1 MSRRLTLPVLAL
13 ALGAFAIAVGI
24 GAFVVRPMVAKHES
38 TGDLVAEIVRKAATL
53 TLPTPQSLF
62 GKDRILVLLLGIDY
76 DYDQKD
82 MPYSSSSRS
91 DTIMVASLD
100 LNAKQIRLVSVP
112 RDMEATFD
120 GHTQKINAAYADGGI
135 KEADQVIGSWL
146 GLPQIA
152 PGRYF
157 DRYMVL
163 RIAATKDLINA
174 IGGVDVVP
182 DETMNYDDNWGH
194 LHIHFVG
201 GKLYHMNGDQAVSY
215 MRFRHD
221 ACSDPCRIKRQQQVI
236 RLVLAKLENDKLN
249 DIAHLHDL
257 IDATRRDVITNFN
270 PEELLSL
277 ANAYADFNIADL
289 HATQIPFSGD
299 RVTAYAGDMLVPDD
313 AQRTKIVA
321 SLFAPPSDTPNIDP
335 AKIRIRVENGTDVPG
350 LAGTL
355 AAALQKEGF
364 VIAGVTNADKSSYAK
379 TVIRLAPTAPAG
391 TEQMLK
397 SDLKLANVKILADR
411 ASAADR
417 DVTIIV
423 GKDYAKE

>member
-1 MSRRLTLPVLAL
+1 
-13 ALGAFAIAVGI
+13 
-24 GAFVVRPMVAKHES
+24 
-38 TGDLVAEIVRKAATL
+38 
-53 TLPTPQSLF
+53 
-62 GKDRILVLLLGIDY
+62 
-76 DYDQKD
+76 
-82 MPYSSSSRS
+82 
-91 DTIMVASLD
+91 
-100 LNAKQIRLVSVP
+100 
-112 RDMEATFD
+112 
-120 GHTQKINAAYADGGI
+120 
-135 KEADQVIGSWL
+135 
-146 GLPQIA
+146 
-152 PGRYF
+152 
-157 DRYMVL
+157 
-163 RIAATKDLINA
+163 
-174 IGGVDVVP
+174 
-182 DETMNYDDNWGH
+182 MNYDDNWGH

-249 DIAHLHDL
+249 EIAHLRDL

-289 HATQIPFSGD
+289 HATQIPFTGD

-335 AKIRIRVENGTDVPG
+335 AKIRVRVENGTDVPG

-379 TVIRLAPTAPAG
+379 TVIRLAATAPAG

-411 ASAADR
+411 ASAVDR

>member
-24 GAFVVRPMVAKHES
+24 GAFVVRPMVAQHES

-62 GKDRILVLLLGIDY
+62 GKDRVLVLLLGIDY

-135 KEADQVIGSWL
+135 KEAEQVIGSWL

-249 DIAHLHDL
+249 DIAHLRDL

-289 HATQIPFSGD
+289 HATQIPFTGD

-335 AKIRIRVENGTDVPG
+335 AKIRVRVENGTDVPG

-379 TVIRLAPTAPAG
+379 TVIRLAATAPAG

-411 ASAADR
+411 ASAVDR